1 MFCIIG
7 KVLLDKLKEMEIEV
21 NVLLKQAGKTT
32 NAEERLRLLSEIG
45 QLIIDDES
53 STPLNGFFDEIVQLV
68 FRFPNFDLLD
78 FLTSFCGLACRT
90 EVYLVER
97 AVPIIL
103 NMLSEADDHLL
114 KRILSSMAL
123 IYHSALKWVLRKP
136 PSQFG
141 VDPTWHA
148 VSEFI
153 TGVLSWLESENE
165 GIKIYAFKFLERCI
179 LAKIEESW
187 NLKSSAY
194 GCQLVTELQASND
207 LLFSSLTRQLV
218 APHISFSGLSVCL
231 KSLTDIVRNDAT
243 FLDRFLNCCK
253 KLIVDIPPTLSH
265 RQMES
270 LFKVMRFH
278 LTTLVKL
285 PCLSKAVLEIASIL
299 HKLGIS
305 PAELAHLTGVSRSKS
320 GKRSATEDDF
330 NTDEF
335 NSAERNKKDHDAH
348 LKRVYGFLGD
358 SLTPENCVQL
368 ILAAFPYLYN
378 NIPEKFLQEYAPI
391 DFLPINEQIDRIL
404 NTIASVICSAGLSFN
419 LKLNNKKHVKK
430 SEEKKDADL
439 ADRDDDEDV
448 DGERGRIL
456 SYDQNENQSTS
467 KLVVKVLDLVDKVAP
482 LPMQHT
488 RSVIQNSF
496 QRILNLKKCELGYE
510 DAENQRHILITM
522 CSLYEMAELKE
533 KLLQE
538 IVAEA
543 SSSGELALQLL
554 YYQYSIYLQLRRQN
568 NTTATEKALN
578 QYNSTLDSLLSA
590 LLSGGEIQLNL
601 FCRLVVYAPQ
611 LSVQA
616 LQVLKQGCKQ
626 HSTYIPCLNMFTSV
640 IKHRPGQK
648 KELFAEFASLSTFDD
663 DTAIVNGWLEKL
675 NSLYRYPP
683 TKDLVK
689 ELALNHLHSLEQE
702 VPPEYLSLD
711 ENEEKQWDER
721 SVRICFRVYC
731 HLFPQQVDFLQL
743 LPDVYVACGVNV
755 KRLINTY
762 LSKPIKQSSIPV
774 NDIVELVKQCPR
786 NAEALIPR
794 ILEPWLD
801 KNSLNAELVDA
812 VWTLYSKRRPDVR
825 FLIPVLP
832 ALNKEQFISLLPK
845 LIRLP
850 AQIFKMIT
858 GKVVCSSSGS
868 KTVITA
874 DELWLE
880 MCELEVTNENDFTQ
894 LLNLFGALLQNKRM
908 FSSDLLSGIIK
919 QISERQVVPAIFFH
933 TIPLLLEAQASLD
946 NLIGSVLQKFV
957 TKQIWKQG
965 DDAWQA
971 FVQCSSKLKIHGYAA
986 LLQLPASQLRNA
998 IETCPE
1004 IWQDLLKHIENVGS
1018 QQKASI
1024 TKDCVNELEKQ
1035 RQLAVENDEK
1045 AKSVN
1050 C

>member
-1 MFCIIG
+1 MLKTGNYAIPYVTPTKISNPNIFVTLHLQASVR

-32 NAEERLRLLSEIG
+32 NAEERLRLLSEVG

-53 STPLNGFFDEIVQLV
+53 STLLNGFFDEIVQLV

-78 FLTSFCGLACRT
+78 FLISFCGLACRI
-90 EVYLVER
+90 EVYLVEC

-103 NMLSEADDHLL
+103 NMLSEVDDHLL

-123 IYHSALKWVLRKP
+123 IYHSASKWVLRKP

-141 VDPTWHA
+141 VDRTWLLPKTK
-148 VSEFI
+148 VSKL
-153 TGVLSWLESENE
+153 V
-165 GIKIYAFKFLERCI
+165 FKFLERCI
-179 LAKIEESW
+179 LAQIEESC

-194 GCQLVTELQASND
+194 GCQLVAELQASND
-207 LLFSSLTRQLV
+207 L
-218 APHISFSGLSVCL
+218 
-231 KSLTDIVRNDAT
+231 NDAT

-253 KLIVDIPPTLSH
+253 KLIVDKYLTVKW
-265 RQMES
+265 
-270 LFKVMRFH
+270 KVMRFH
-278 LTTLVKL
+278 FTTLVKL
-285 PCLSKAVLEIASIL
+285 PCLSEAVLEIASIL

-320 GKRSATEDDF
+320 GKRLATEDDF

-335 NSAERNKKDHDAH
+335 NSAKRNKKDHDAH
-348 LKRVYGFLGD
+348 LKQVYGFLGD

-368 ILAAFPYLYN
+368 ILAAFPYLPN

-404 NTIASVICSAGLSFN
+404 NTIASMICSAGLSFN
-419 LKLNNKKHVKK
+419 LKLTNKIHVKK

-439 ADRDDDEDV
+439 ADKDDDEDV

-456 SYDQNENQSTS
+456 SYDQNENQSMS
-467 KLVVKVLDLVDKVAP
+467 KLVVKVLDLVDKVVP

-488 RSVIQNSF
+488 RS
-496 QRILNLKKCELGYE
+496 LGYE

-554 YYQYSIYLQLRRQN
+554 YYQYSIYLQLRRQS

-578 QYNSTLDSLLSA
+578 HLIYSVVWLS
-590 LLSGGEIQLNL
+590 
-601 FCRLVVYAPQ
+601 PQ

-616 LQVLKQGCKQ
+616 LQ
-626 HSTYIPCLNMFTSV
+626 
-640 IKHRPGQK
+640 HRPGQR

-675 NSLYRYPP
+675 NSLHRYPP
-683 TKDLVK
+683 AKDLVK
-689 ELALNHLHSLEQE
+689 ELALNHLHVLEQ
-702 VPPEYLSLD
+702 VIL
-711 ENEEKQWDER
+711 QI
-721 SVRICFRVYC
+721 ICCWMKMKKKSGMKDQFEFIFVCIVIYFHSKLTFC
-731 HLFPQQVDFLQL
+731 
-743 LPDVYVACGVNV
+743 DVYVACGVNV
-755 KRLINTY
+755 KHLINTY

-794 ILEPWLD
+794 ILEHWLD
-801 KNSLNAELVDA
+801 KNSLNAELVIA
-812 VWTLYSKRRPDVR
+812 VWTLYTKRRPDVR
-825 FLIPVLP
+825 YLVPILP

-850 AQIFKMIT
+850 AQIINMIT
-858 GKVVCSSSGS
+858 GKVVCSISGS

-874 DELWLE
+874 DELWFE
-880 MCELEVTNENDFTQ
+880 MYELEVTNENDFTQ
-894 LLNLFGALLQNKRM
+894 LLNLFGVLLQNKHM
-908 FSSDLLSGIIK
+908 FRSDLLSGKIK

-933 TIPLLLEAQASLD
+933 TIPLLFEVQASLD
-946 NLIGSVLQKFV
+946 NLIGSILQKFV
-957 TKQIWKQG
+957 TKQIWKQEE
-965 DDAWQA
+965 DVWQA

-1004 IWQDLLKHIENVGS
+1004 LRQDLLKHIENMGS

-1045 AKSVN
+1045 A
-1050 C
+1050 

>member
-1 MFCIIG
+1 MARRSNKIASSTTR
-7 KVLLDKLKEMEIEV
+7 KVLLDKLEEMEIEV
-21 NVLLKQAGKTT
+21 N
-32 NAEERLRLLSEIG
+32 
-45 QLIIDDES
+45 
-53 STPLNGFFDEIVQLV
+53 LV
-68 FRFPNFDLLD
+68 FRFPKFYLLD
-78 FLTSFCGLACRT
+78 FLISYCGLACRT

-114 KRILSSMAL
+114 KRILLSMAL
-123 IYHSALKWVLRKP
+123 IYHFASKWVLRKP

-148 VSEFI
+148 NV
-153 TGVLSWLESENE
+153 
-165 GIKIYAFKFLERCI
+165 AFWHK
-179 LAKIEESW
+179 
-187 NLKSSAY
+187 LKNR
-194 GCQLVTELQASND
+194 LVAELQASND
-207 LLFSSLTRQLV
+207 LLFSGLTRQLV
-218 APHISFSGLSVCL
+218 ALHISFSGLSVCL

-265 RQMES
+265 SQMES

-278 LTTLVKL
+278 FTTLVKL
-285 PCLSKAVLEIASIL
+285 PCLSEAVLEIASIL

-335 NSAERNKKDHDAH
+335 NSAKRNKKDHDAH
-348 LKRVYGFLGD
+348 LK
-358 SLTPENCVQL
+358 QL
-368 ILAAFPYLYN
+368 ILAAFPYLPN

-391 DFLPINEQIDRIL
+391 DFLPINKQIDRIL
-404 NTIASVICSAGLSFN
+404 NTIASMICSAGLSFN
-419 LKLNNKKHVKK
+419 LKLTNKKHVKK
-430 SEEKKDADL
+430 SEEKKDA
-439 ADRDDDEDV
+439 EKS
-448 DGERGRIL
+448 EEKK
-456 SYDQNENQSTS
+456 DQNENQSMS
-467 KLVVKVLDLVDKVAP
+467 KLVVKVLDLVDKVVP

-496 QRILNLKKCELGYE
+496 QRIFNLKKCELRYE

-554 YYQYSIYLQLRRQN
+554 YYQYSIYLQLRRQS

-590 LLSGGEIQLNL
+590 LLSGGDIQLNL
-601 FCRLVVYAPQ
+601 FCRLVIYAPQ

-626 HSTYIPCLNMFTSV
+626 RSTYIPCLNMFTSV
-640 IKHRPGQK
+640 IKHRPGQR

-689 ELALNHLHSLEQE
+689 ELALNHLHLLEQAI
-702 VPPEYLSLD
+702 PPDYLLLD
-711 ENEEKQWDER
+711 ENEEKKWDER

-731 HLFPQQVDFLQL
+731 HLLPQQVDFLQL

-774 NDIVELVKQCPR
+774 NDIVALVKQCPR

-801 KNSLNAELVDA
+801 KNSLNAELVNA
-812 VWTLYSKRRPDVR
+812 VWTLYTKRRPDVR
-825 FLIPVLP
+825 FLVPILP
-832 ALNKEQFISLLPK
+832 ALNKEQFISMLPK

-858 GKVVCSSSGS
+858 GKVVRSSSGS
-868 KTVITA
+868 KTVIRA

-880 MCELEVTNENDFTQ
+880 MCELEVTNENDSTQ
-894 LLNLFGALLQNKRM
+894 LLNLFGVLLQNKHM
-908 FSSDLLSGIIK
+908 FRSDLLSGVIM

-933 TIPLLLEAQASLD
+933 TIPLLLEAQASLE
-946 NLIGSVLQKFV
+946 NLIGNILQKFV

-965 DDAWQA
+965 EDVWQA

-998 IETCPE
+998 IKTCPE
-1004 IWQDLLKHIENVGS
+1004 LRQDLLKHIENMGI

-1024 TKDCVNELEKQ
+1024 TKDCVNELKKQ

>member
-1 MFCIIG
+1 MDD
-7 KVLLDKLKEMEIEV
+7 KSSSLLND
-21 NVLLKQAGKTT
+21 
-32 NAEERLRLLSEIG
+32 
-45 QLIIDDES
+45 
-53 STPLNGFFDEIVQLV
+53 FFDEIVQLV
-68 FRFPNFDLLD
+68 FRFSNFELRSFLLS
-78 FLTSFCGLACRT
+78 LCGSICRT
-90 EVYLVER
+90 EVYFVER
-97 AVPIIL
+97 AVPIVL

-114 KRILSSMAL
+114 KKILASMTL
-123 IYHSALKWVLRKP
+123 IYRSALKWILQKP

-141 VDPTWHA
+141 VDQTWHA
-148 VSEFI
+148 VSEFK

-165 GIKIYAFKFLERCI
+165 GIKIYVFKFLEHCI
-179 LAKIEESW
+179 LAQIEESA

-194 GCQLVTELQASND
+194 GCQLATELQASND

-218 APHISFSGLSVCL
+218 APHISLSGLSVCL
-231 KSLTDIVRNDAT
+231 KSLTDIVRNDAE
-243 FLDRFLNCCK
+243 FLDRFLDCCK

-265 RQMES
+265 SQMES

-278 LTTLVKL
+278 LTTLINL
-285 PCLSKAVLEIASIL
+285 PCSSEAVLEIAAIL
-299 HKLGIS
+299 QKLGIS
-305 PAELAHLTGVSRSKS
+305 PAELARLTGISKS
-320 GKRSATEDDF
+320 KLKRSATGDNLNAAEC
-330 NTDEF
+330 
-335 NSAERNKKDHDAH
+335 SAKKRKSDPQAQ
-348 LKRVYGFLGD
+348 LKRICSILVD
-358 SLTPENCVQL
+358 TLTPDNCVEL
-368 ILAAFPYLYN
+368 VLASFPHLPK
-378 NIPEKFLQEYAPI
+378 IMPEKFLREYVPI
-391 DFLPINEQIDRIL
+391 DSLPINEQIERISS
-404 NTIASVICSAGLSFN
+404 TIASKF
-419 LKLNNKKHVKK
+419 
-430 SEEKKDADL
+430 
-439 ADRDDDEDV
+439 
-448 DGERGRIL
+448 
-456 SYDQNENQSTS
+456 
-467 KLVVKVLDLVDKVAP
+467 
-482 LPMQHT
+482 
-488 RSVIQNSF
+488 
-496 QRILNLKKCELGYE
+496 ELGSE

-522 CSLYEMAELKE
+522 CSLYEKAELKD
-533 KLLQE
+533 KLLQKILTE
-538 IVAEA
+538 TL
-543 SSSGELALQLL
+543 SSGELALRLL
-554 YYQYSIYLQLRRQN
+554 YYQYSIYLKLRRQG
-568 NTTATEKALN
+568 NTTATEKVLN

-590 LLSGGEIQLNL
+590 LLSGGDIQLNL

-626 HSTYIPCLNMFTSV
+626 RSTYIPCLNMFTSV
-640 IKHRPGQK
+640 IKHRPGQR

-689 ELALNHLHSLEQE
+689 ELALNHLHLLEQAI
-702 VPPEYLSLD
+702 PPDYLLLD
-711 ENEEKQWDER
+711 ENEEKKWDER
-721 SVRICFRVYC
+721 SVQICFRVYC
-731 HLFPQQVDFLQL
+731 HLLPQQVDFLQL

-755 KRLINTY
+755 KHLINTY

-801 KNSLNAELVDA
+801 KNSLNAELVNA

-825 FLIPVLP
+825 FLVPILP

-858 GKVVCSSSGS
+858 GKVVHSSSGL
-868 KTVITA
+868 KTVIRA

-880 MCELEVTNENDFTQ
+880 MCELEVTNENDSTQ
-894 LLNLFGALLQNKRM
+894 LLNLFGVLLQNKHM
-908 FSSDLLSGIIK
+908 FRSDLLSGVIK

-933 TIPLLLEAQASLD
+933 TIPLLLETHASLE
-946 NLIGSVLQKFV
+946 NLIGNILQKFV

-965 DDAWQA
+965 KVVWQA

-1004 IWQDLLKHIENVGS
+1004 LRQDLLKHVENMEI
-1018 QQKASI
+1018 QQRASI
-1024 TKDCVNELEKQ
+1024 TKDCINELEQ
-1035 RQLAVENDEK
+1035 QQQIAVENDDETK
-1045 AKSVN
+1045 AVS

>member
-1 MFCIIG
+1 M
-7 KVLLDKLKEMEIEV
+7 EMEVSI
-21 NVLLKQAGKTT
+21 LLKQAEKTT
-32 NAEERLRLLSEIG
+32 NAEERLRLLNEVE
-45 QLIIDDES
+45 QLIMDDKS
-53 STPLNGFFDEIVQLV
+53 SSLLNDFFDEIVHLCRSV
-68 FRFPNFDLLD
+68 
-78 FLTSFCGLACRT
+78 CRT
-90 EVYLVER
+90 EVYFVER
-97 AVPIIL
+97 AVPIVL

-114 KRILSSMAL
+114 KKILASMTL
-123 IYHSALKWVLRKP
+123 IYRSALKWILQKP

-141 VDPTWHA
+141 VDQTWHA
-148 VSEFI
+148 VSEFK

-165 GIKIYAFKFLERCI
+165 GIKIYVFKFLEHCI
-179 LAKIEESW
+179 LAQIEESA

-194 GCQLVTELQASND
+194 GCQLATELQASND

-218 APHISFSGLSVCL
+218 APHISLSGLSVCL
-231 KSLTDIVRNDAT
+231 KSLTDIVRNDAE
-243 FLDRFLNCCK
+243 FLDRFLDCCK

-265 RQMES
+265 SQMES

-278 LTTLVKL
+278 LTTLINL
-285 PCLSKAVLEIASIL
+285 PCSSEAVLEIAAIL
-299 HKLGIS
+299 QKLGIS
-305 PAELAHLTGVSRSKS
+305 PAELARLTGISKS
-320 GKRSATEDDF
+320 KLKRSATGDNLNAAEC
-330 NTDEF
+330 
-335 NSAERNKKDHDAH
+335 SAKKRKSDPQIQ
-348 LKRVYGFLGD
+348 LKRICSFLVD
-358 SLTPENCVQL
+358 TLTPDNCVEL
-368 ILAAFPYLYN
+368 VLASFPHLPK
-378 NIPEKFLQEYAPI
+378 IMPEKFLREYVPI
-391 DFLPINEQIDRIL
+391 DSLPINEQIERISS
-404 NTIASVICSAGLSFN
+404 TIASVISSAGLSCD
-419 LKLNNKKHVKK
+419 LKLTNKRQK
-430 SEEKKDADL
+430 
-439 ADRDDDEDV
+439 
-448 DGERGRIL
+448 IL
-456 SYDQNENQSTS
+456 TET
-467 KLVVKVLDLVDKVAP
+467 L
-482 LPMQHT
+482 
-488 RSVIQNSF
+488 
-496 QRILNLKKCELGYE
+496 
-510 DAENQRHILITM
+510 
-522 CSLYEMAELKE
+522 
-533 KLLQE
+533 
-538 IVAEA
+538 
-543 SSSGELALQLL
+543 SSGELALRLL
-554 YYQYSIYLQLRRQN
+554 YYQYSIYLQLRRQG

-590 LLSGGEIQLNL
+590 LLSGGDIQLNL
-601 FCRLVVYAPQ
+601 FCRLVIYAPQ

-626 HSTYIPCLNMFTSV
+626 RSTYIPCLNMFTSV
-640 IKHRPGQK
+640 IKHRPGQR

-663 DTAIVNGWLEKL
+663 DTTIVNGWLEKL

-689 ELALNHLHSLEQE
+689 ELALNHLHLLEQAI
-702 VPPEYLSLD
+702 PPDYLLLD
-711 ENEEKQWDER
+711 ENEEKKWDER

-731 HLFPQQVDFLQL
+731 HLLPQQVDFLQL

-801 KNSLNAELVDA
+801 KNSLNAELVNA
-812 VWTLYSKRRPDVR
+812 VWTLYTKRRPDVR
-825 FLIPVLP
+825 FLVPILP

-858 GKVVCSSSGS
+858 GKVVCSSSGL

-880 MCELEVTNENDFTQ
+880 MCELEVTNENDSTQ
-894 LLNLFGALLQNKRM
+894 LLNLFGVLLQNKHM

-933 TIPLLLEAQASLD
+933 TIPLLLEAQASLE
-946 NLIGSVLQKFV
+946 NLIGSILQKFV

-965 DDAWQA
+965 KDVWQA

-986 LLQLPASQLRNA
+986 LLQLPASKLRNA

-1004 IWQDLLKHIENVGS
+1004 LRQDLLKHVENMEI
-1018 QQKASI
+1018 QQRASI
-1024 TKDCVNELEKQ
+1024 TKDCINELEQ
-1035 RQLAVENDEK
+1035 QQQIAVENDDETK
-1045 AKSVN
+1045 AVS

>member
-1 MFCIIG
+1 
-7 KVLLDKLKEMEIEV
+7 
-21 NVLLKQAGKTT
+21 
-32 NAEERLRLLSEIG
+32 
-45 QLIIDDES
+45 
-53 STPLNGFFDEIVQLV
+53 
-68 FRFPNFDLLD
+68 
-78 FLTSFCGLACRT
+78 LA
-90 EVYLVER
+90 
-97 AVPIIL
+97 
-103 NMLSEADDHLL
+103 
-114 KRILSSMAL
+114 
-123 IYHSALKWVLRKP
+123 
-136 PSQFG
+136 Q
-141 VDPTWHA
+141 
-148 VSEFI
+148 
-153 TGVLSWLESENE
+153 
-165 GIKIYAFKFLERCI
+165 
-179 LAKIEESW
+179 IEESC

-194 GCQLVTELQASND
+194 GCQLVAELQASND
-207 LLFSSLTRQLV
+207 LLFSGLTRQLV
-218 APHISFSGLSVCL
+218 VLHISFSGLSVCL

-265 RQMES
+265 SQMES
-270 LFKVMRFH
+270 SFKVMRFH
-278 LTTLVKL
+278 FTTLVKL
-285 PCLSKAVLEIASIL
+285 PCLSEAVLEIASIL

-335 NSAERNKKDHDAH
+335 NSAKRNKKDHDAH
-348 LKRVYGFLGD
+348 LK
-358 SLTPENCVQL
+358 
-368 ILAAFPYLYN
+368 
-378 NIPEKFLQEYAPI
+378 QEYAPI

-404 NTIASVICSAGLSFN
+404 NTIASMICSAGLSFN
-419 LKLNNKKHVKK
+419 LKLTNKKHVKK

-456 SYDQNENQSTS
+456 SYDQNENQSMS
-467 KLVVKVLDLVDKVAP
+467 KLIVKVLDLVDKVVP

-496 QRILNLKKCELGYE
+496 QCIFNLKKCELGYE

-554 YYQYSIYLQLRRQN
+554 YYH
-568 NTTATEKALN
+568 
-578 QYNSTLDSLLSA
+578 TLDSLLSA
-590 LLSGGEIQLNL
+590 LLSGGDIQLNL
-601 FCRLVVYAPQ
+601 FCRLVIYAPQ

-626 HSTYIPCLNMFTSV
+626 RSTYIPCLNMFTSV
-640 IKHRPGQK
+640 IKHRPGPR

-689 ELALNHLHSLEQE
+689 ELALNHLHLLEQAI
-702 VPPEYLSLD
+702 PPDYLLLD
-711 ENEEKQWDER
+711 ENEEKKWDER
-721 SVRICFRVYC
+721 S
-731 HLFPQQVDFLQL
+731 L

-762 LSKPIKQSSIPV
+762 LSKPIKQSSIRV
-774 NDIVELVKQCPR
+774 NDIVELVKQYPR

-801 KNSLNAELVDA
+801 KNSLNAELVNA

-825 FLIPVLP
+825 FLVPILP

-845 LIRLP
+845 FIRLP

-858 GKVVCSSSGS
+858 GKVVYSSSGL
-868 KTVITA
+868 KTVIRA

-880 MCELEVTNENDFTQ
+880 MCELE
-894 LLNLFGALLQNKRM
+894 
-908 FSSDLLSGIIK
+908 

-946 NLIGSVLQKFV
+946 NLIGSILQKFV

-965 DDAWQA
+965 EDVWQA

-1004 IWQDLLKHIENVGS
+1004 LRQDLLKHIEN
-1018 QQKASI
+1018 I
-1024 TKDCVNELEKQ
+1024 
-1035 RQLAVENDEK
+1035 
-1045 AKSVN
+1045 
-1050 C
+1050 

>member
-1 MFCIIG
+1 
-7 KVLLDKLKEMEIEV
+7 
-21 NVLLKQAGKTT
+21 
-32 NAEERLRLLSEIG
+32 
-45 QLIIDDES
+45 
-53 STPLNGFFDEIVQLV
+53 
-68 FRFPNFDLLD
+68 
-78 FLTSFCGLACRT
+78 
-90 EVYLVER
+90 
-97 AVPIIL
+97 
-103 NMLSEADDHLL
+103 MLSEADDHLL

-153 TGVLSWLESENE
+153 TGVLSWLEIVEPE
-165 GIKIYAFKFLERCI
+165 IFCI
-179 LAKIEESW
+179 R
-187 NLKSSAY
+187 
-194 GCQLVTELQASND
+194 
-207 LLFSSLTRQLV
+207 LTRQLV
-218 APHISFSGLSVCL
+218 APHISFSGLSVWL

-721 SVRICFRVYC
+721 S
-731 HLFPQQVDFLQL
+731 L

-801 KNSLNAELVDA
+801 KNSLNAELVNA
-812 VWTLYSKRRPDVR
+812 VWTLYTKRRPDVR

-880 MCELEVTNENDFTQ
+880 MCELEVTNENDSTQ

-965 DDAWQA
+965 DDVWQA

-986 LLQLPASQLRNA
+986 LLQLSASQLRNA

-1004 IWQDLLKHIENVGS
+1004 IRQDLLKHIENVGS

>member
-1 MFCIIG
+1 
-7 KVLLDKLKEMEIEV
+7 MEIEV
-21 NVLLKQAGKTT
+21 N
-32 NAEERLRLLSEIG
+32 
-45 QLIIDDES
+45 
-53 STPLNGFFDEIVQLV
+53 LV

-78 FLTSFCGLACRT
+78 FLISYCGLACRT

-114 KRILSSMAL
+114 KRILLSMAL
-123 IYHSALKWVLRKP
+123 IYHFASKWVLRKP

-148 VSEFI
+148 
-153 TGVLSWLESENE
+153 
-165 GIKIYAFKFLERCI
+165 
-179 LAKIEESW
+179 
-187 NLKSSAY
+187 
-194 GCQLVTELQASND
+194 LVAELQASND
-207 LLFSSLTRQLV
+207 LLFSGLTRQLV
-218 APHISFSGLSVCL
+218 ALHISFSGLSVCL

-265 RQMES
+265 SQMES

-278 LTTLVKL
+278 FTTLVKL
-285 PCLSKAVLEIASIL
+285 PCLSEAVLEIASIL

-335 NSAERNKKDHDAH
+335 NSAKRNKKDHDAH
-348 LKRVYGFLGD
+348 LK
-358 SLTPENCVQL
+358 QL
-368 ILAAFPYLYN
+368 ILAAFPYLPN

-391 DFLPINEQIDRIL
+391 DFLPINKQIDRIL
-404 NTIASVICSAGLSFN
+404 NTIASMICSAGLSFN
-419 LKLNNKKHVKK
+419 LKLTNKKHVKK

-456 SYDQNENQSTS
+456 SYDQNENQSMS
-467 KLVVKVLDLVDKVAP
+467 KLVVKVLDLVDKVVP
-482 LPMQHT
+482 LPVQHT

-496 QRILNLKKCELGYE
+496 QRIFNLKKCELRYE

-543 SSSGELALQLL
+543 SSSGEPALQLL
-554 YYQYSIYLQLRRQN
+554 YYQYSIYLQLRRQS

-590 LLSGGEIQLNL
+590 LLSGGDIQLNL

-616 LQVLKQGCKQ
+616 LQVLKQGCKKR
-626 HSTYIPCLNMFTSV
+626 STYIPCLNMFISV
-640 IKHRPGQK
+640 IKHRPVQR

-683 TKDLVK
+683 AKDLVK
-689 ELALNHLHSLEQE
+689 ELALNHLHLLEQE
-702 VPPEYLSLD
+702 VPPDYLLLD
-711 ENEEKQWDER
+711 ENEEKKC
-721 SVRICFRVYC
+721 I
-731 HLFPQQVDFLQL
+731 L
-743 LPDVYVACGVNV
+743 ACGVNV
-755 KRLINTY
+755 KHLINTY

-801 KNSLNAELVDA
+801 KNSLNAELLNA
-812 VWTLYSKRRPDVR
+812 VWTLYTKRRPDVR
-825 FLIPVLP
+825 FLVPILP

-858 GKVVCSSSGS
+858 GKVVRSSSGS

-880 MCELEVTNENDFTQ
+880 MCELEVTNKNDSTQ
-894 LLNLFGALLQNKRM
+894 LLNLFGVLLQNKHM
-908 FSSDLLSGIIK
+908 FRSDLLSGVIK

-946 NLIGSVLQKFV
+946 NLIGSILQKFV

-965 DDAWQA
+965 EDVWQA

-1004 IWQDLLKHIENVGS
+1004 LRQDLLKHIENMGI

>member
-1 MFCIIG
+1 M
-7 KVLLDKLKEMEIEV
+7 EMEVSI
-21 NVLLKQAGKTT
+21 LLKQAEKTT
-32 NAEERLRLLSEIG
+32 NAEERLRLLNEVE
-45 QLIIDDES
+45 QLIMDDKS
-53 STPLNGFFDEIVQLV
+53 SSLLNDFFDEIVHL
-68 FRFPNFDLLD
+68 
-78 FLTSFCGLACRT
+78 CGSVCRT
-90 EVYLVER
+90 EVYFVER
-97 AVPIIL
+97 AVPTVL

-114 KRILSSMAL
+114 KKILASMTL
-123 IYHSALKWVLRKP
+123 IYRSALKWILQKP

-141 VDPTWHA
+141 VDQTWHA
-148 VSEFI
+148 VSEFK

-165 GIKIYAFKFLERCI
+165 GIKIYVFKFLEHCI
-179 LAKIEESW
+179 LAQIEESA

-194 GCQLVTELQASND
+194 GCQLATELQASND

-218 APHISFSGLSVCL
+218 APHISLSGLSVCL
-231 KSLTDIVRNDAT
+231 KSLTDIVRNDAE
-243 FLDRFLNCCK
+243 FLDRFLDCCK

-265 RQMES
+265 SQMES

-278 LTTLVKL
+278 LTTLINL
-285 PCLSKAVLEIASIL
+285 PCSSEAVLEIAAIL
-299 HKLGIS
+299 QKLGIS
-305 PAELAHLTGVSRSKS
+305 PAELARLTGISKS
-320 GKRSATEDDF
+320 KLKRSATGDNLNAAEC
-330 NTDEF
+330 
-335 NSAERNKKDHDAH
+335 SAKKRKSDPQAQ
-348 LKRVYGFLGD
+348 LKRICSFLVD
-358 SLTPENCVQL
+358 TLTPDNCVEL
-368 ILAAFPYLYN
+368 VLASFPHLPK
-378 NIPEKFLQEYAPI
+378 IMPEKFLREYVPI
-391 DFLPINEQIDRIL
+391 DSLPINEQIERISS
-404 NTIASVICSAGLSFN
+404 TIASVISSAGLSCN
-419 LKLNNKKHVKK
+419 LKLTNKRQK
-430 SEEKKDADL
+430 
-439 ADRDDDEDV
+439 
-448 DGERGRIL
+448 IL
-456 SYDQNENQSTS
+456 TET
-467 KLVVKVLDLVDKVAP
+467 L
-482 LPMQHT
+482 
-488 RSVIQNSF
+488 
-496 QRILNLKKCELGYE
+496 
-510 DAENQRHILITM
+510 
-522 CSLYEMAELKE
+522 
-533 KLLQE
+533 
-538 IVAEA
+538 
-543 SSSGELALQLL
+543 SSGELALQLL
-554 YYQYSIYLQLRRQN
+554 YYQYSIYLQLRRQG
-568 NTTATEKALN
+568 NTTATERALN
-578 QYNSTLDSLLSA
+578 QYNNTLDSLLSA
-590 LLSGGEIQLNL
+590 LLSGGDIQLNL
-601 FCRLVVYAPQ
+601 FCRLVIYAPQ

-626 HSTYIPCLNMFTSV
+626 RSTYIPCLNMFTSV
-640 IKHRPGQK
+640 IKHRPGQR

-689 ELALNHLHSLEQE
+689 ELALNHLHLLEQA
-702 VPPEYLSLD
+702 VPPDYLLLD
-711 ENEEKQWDER
+711 ENEEKKWDER

-731 HLFPQQVDFLQL
+731 HLLPQQVDFLQL

-762 LSKPIKQSSIPV
+762 LSKPIKQSSIPA

-801 KNSLNAELVDA
+801 KNSLNAELVNA
-812 VWTLYSKRRPDVR
+812 VWTLYTKRRPDVR
-825 FLIPVLP
+825 FLVPILP

-965 DDAWQA
+965 EDAWQA

-1004 IWQDLLKHIENVGS
+1004 LRQDLLKHVENMEI
-1018 QQKASI
+1018 QQRASI
-1024 TKDCVNELEKQ
+1024 TKDCINELEQ
-1035 RQLAVENDEK
+1035 QQQIAVENDDETK
-1045 AKSVN
+1045 AVS

>member
-1 MFCIIG
+1 M
-7 KVLLDKLKEMEIEV
+7 EMEVSI
-21 NVLLKQAGKTT
+21 LLKQAEKTT
-32 NAEERLRLLSEIG
+32 NAEERLRLLNEVE
-45 QLIIDDES
+45 QLIMDDKS
-53 STPLNGFFDEIVQLV
+53 SSLLNDFFDEIVHL
-68 FRFPNFDLLD
+68 
-78 FLTSFCGLACRT
+78 CGSVCRT
-90 EVYLVER
+90 EVYFVER
-97 AVPIIL
+97 AVPTVL

-114 KRILSSMAL
+114 KKILASMTL
-123 IYHSALKWVLRKP
+123 IYRSALKWILQKP

-141 VDPTWHA
+141 VDQTWHA
-148 VSEFI
+148 VSEFK

-165 GIKIYAFKFLERCI
+165 GIKIYVFKFLEHCI
-179 LAKIEESW
+179 LAQIEESA

-194 GCQLVTELQASND
+194 GCQLATELQASND

-218 APHISFSGLSVCL
+218 APHISLSGLSVCL
-231 KSLTDIVRNDAT
+231 KSLTDIVRNDAE
-243 FLDRFLNCCK
+243 FLDRFLDCCK

-265 RQMES
+265 SQMES

-278 LTTLVKL
+278 LTTLINL
-285 PCLSKAVLEIASIL
+285 PCSSEAVLEIAAIL
-299 HKLGIS
+299 QKLGIS
-305 PAELAHLTGVSRSKS
+305 PAELARLTGISKS
-320 GKRSATEDDF
+320 KLKRSATGDNLNAAEC
-330 NTDEF
+330 
-335 NSAERNKKDHDAH
+335 SAKKRKSDPQAQ
-348 LKRVYGFLGD
+348 LKRICSFLVD
-358 SLTPENCVQL
+358 TLTPDNCVEL
-368 ILAAFPYLYN
+368 VLASFPHLPK
-378 NIPEKFLQEYAPI
+378 IMPEKFLREYVPI
-391 DFLPINEQIDRIL
+391 DSLPINEQIERISS
-404 NTIASVICSAGLSFN
+404 TIASVISSAGLSCN
-419 LKLNNKKHVKK
+419 LKLTNKRQK
-430 SEEKKDADL
+430 
-439 ADRDDDEDV
+439 
-448 DGERGRIL
+448 IL
-456 SYDQNENQSTS
+456 TET
-467 KLVVKVLDLVDKVAP
+467 L
-482 LPMQHT
+482 
-488 RSVIQNSF
+488 
-496 QRILNLKKCELGYE
+496 
-510 DAENQRHILITM
+510 
-522 CSLYEMAELKE
+522 
-533 KLLQE
+533 
-538 IVAEA
+538 
-543 SSSGELALQLL
+543 SSGELALRLL
-554 YYQYSIYLQLRRQN
+554 YYQYSIYLQLRRQG
-568 NTTATEKALN
+568 NTTATERALN
-578 QYNSTLDSLLSA
+578 QYNNTLDSLLSA
-590 LLSGGEIQLNL
+590 LLSGGDIQLNL
-601 FCRLVVYAPQ
+601 FCRLVIYAPQ

-626 HSTYIPCLNMFTSV
+626 RSTYIPCLNMFTSV
-640 IKHRPGQK
+640 IKHRPGQR

-689 ELALNHLHSLEQE
+689 ELALNHLHLLEQA
-702 VPPEYLSLD
+702 VPPDYLLLD
-711 ENEEKQWDER
+711 ENEEKKWDER

-731 HLFPQQVDFLQL
+731 HLLPQQVDFLQL

-762 LSKPIKQSSIPV
+762 LSKPIKQSSIPA

-801 KNSLNAELVDA
+801 KNSLNAELVNA
-812 VWTLYSKRRPDVR
+812 VWTLYTKRRPDVR
-825 FLIPVLP
+825 FLVPILP

-880 MCELEVTNENDFTQ
+880 MCELEVTNENDSTQ
-894 LLNLFGALLQNKRM
+894 LLNLFGALLQNKHM

-946 NLIGSVLQKFV
+946 NLIGSILQKFV

-965 DDAWQA
+965 EDAWQA

-1004 IWQDLLKHIENVGS
+1004 LRQDLLKHVENMEI
-1018 QQKASI
+1018 QQRASI
-1024 TKDCVNELEKQ
+1024 TKDCINELEQ
-1035 RQLAVENDEK
+1035 QQQIAVENDDETK
-1045 AKSVN
+1045 AVS

>member
-1 MFCIIG
+1 M
-7 KVLLDKLKEMEIEV
+7 
-21 NVLLKQAGKTT
+21 
-32 NAEERLRLLSEIG
+32 
-45 QLIIDDES
+45 
-53 STPLNGFFDEIVQLV
+53 
-68 FRFPNFDLLD
+68 
-78 FLTSFCGLACRT
+78 
-90 EVYLVER
+90 
-97 AVPIIL
+97 
-103 NMLSEADDHLL
+103 
-114 KRILSSMAL
+114 
-123 IYHSALKWVLRKP
+123 
-136 PSQFG
+136 
-141 VDPTWHA
+141 
-148 VSEFI
+148 
-153 TGVLSWLESENE
+153 
-165 GIKIYAFKFLERCI
+165 FKFLERCI
-179 LAKIEESW
+179 LAQIEESC

-194 GCQLVTELQASND
+194 GCQLVAELQASND
-207 LLFSSLTRQLV
+207 L
-218 APHISFSGLSVCL
+218 
-231 KSLTDIVRNDAT
+231 NDAT

-253 KLIVDIPPTLSH
+253 KLIVDKYLTVKW
-265 RQMES
+265 
-270 LFKVMRFH
+270 KVMRFH
-278 LTTLVKL
+278 FTTLVKL
-285 PCLSKAVLEIASIL
+285 PCLSEAVLEIASIL

-305 PAELAHLTGVSRSKS
+305 PAELAHLTGVSKSKS
-320 GKRSATEDDF
+320 GKRLATEDDF

-335 NSAERNKKDHDAH
+335 NSAKRNKKDHDAH
-348 LKRVYGFLGD
+348 LKQVYGFLGD

-368 ILAAFPYLYN
+368 ILAAFPYLPN
-378 NIPEKFLQEYAPI
+378 NIPEKFLQEYVPI

-404 NTIASVICSAGLSFN
+404 NTIASMICSAGLSFN
-419 LKLNNKKHVKK
+419 LKLTNKIHVKK

-456 SYDQNENQSTS
+456 SYDQNENQSMS
-467 KLVVKVLDLVDKVAP
+467 KLVVKVLDLVDKVVP

-496 QRILNLKKCELGYE
+496 QRIFNLKKCELGYE

-554 YYQYSIYLQLRRQN
+554 YYQYSIYLQLRRQS

-578 QYNSTLDSLLSA
+578 HLIYSVVWLS
-590 LLSGGEIQLNL
+590 
-601 FCRLVVYAPQ
+601 PQ

-616 LQVLKQGCKQ
+616 LQ
-626 HSTYIPCLNMFTSV
+626 
-640 IKHRPGQK
+640 HRPGQR

-689 ELALNHLHSLEQE
+689 ELALNHLHLLEQAI
-702 VPPEYLSLD
+702 PPDYLLLD
-711 ENEEKQWDER
+711 ENEEKKWDER
-721 SVRICFRVYC
+721 SVRIYFRVYC
-731 HLFPQQVDFLQL
+731 HLLPQQVDFLQL

-755 KRLINTY
+755 KHLINTY

-794 ILEPWLD
+794 ILEHWLD
-801 KNSLNAELVDA
+801 KNSLNAELVIA
-812 VWTLYSKRRPDVR
+812 VWTLYTKRRPDVR
-825 FLIPVLP
+825 FLVPILP

-850 AQIFKMIT
+850 AQIIKMIT

-894 LLNLFGALLQNKRM
+894 LLNLFGVLLQNKHM
-908 FSSDLLSGIIK
+908 FRSDLLSGIIK

-933 TIPLLLEAQASLD
+933 TIPLLLEVQASLD
-946 NLIGSVLQKFV
+946 NLIGSILQKFV

-965 DDAWQA
+965 EDVWQA

-1004 IWQDLLKHIENVGS
+1004 LRQDLLKHI
-1018 QQKASI
+1018 
-1024 TKDCVNELEKQ
+1024 
-1035 RQLAVENDEK
+1035 
-1045 AKSVN
+1045 
-1050 C
+1050 

>member
-1 MFCIIG
+1 MLKTGNYAIPYVTPTKISIFVTLHLQASVR

-21 NVLLKQAGKTT
+21 N
-32 NAEERLRLLSEIG
+32 
-45 QLIIDDES
+45 
-53 STPLNGFFDEIVQLV
+53 LV

-78 FLTSFCGLACRT
+78 FLIRFCGLACRI
-90 EVYLVER
+90 EVYLMGR

-123 IYHSALKWVLRKP
+123 IYHSASKWVFRKP

-141 VDPTWHA
+141 VDRTW
-148 VSEFI
+148 
-153 TGVLSWLESENE
+153 
-165 GIKIYAFKFLERCI
+165 
-179 LAKIEESW
+179 
-187 NLKSSAY
+187 
-194 GCQLVTELQASND
+194 
-207 LLFSSLTRQLV
+207 LL
-218 APHISFSGLSVCL
+218 
-231 KSLTDIVRNDAT
+231 
-243 FLDRFLNCCK
+243 
-253 KLIVDIPPTLSH
+253 
-265 RQMES
+265 QMES

-278 LTTLVKL
+278 FTTLVKL
-285 PCLSKAVLEIASIL
+285 PCLSEAVLEIASIL

-320 GKRSATEDDF
+320 GKRLATEDDF

-335 NSAERNKKDHDAH
+335 NSAKRNKKDHDAH
-348 LKRVYGFLGD
+348 LKQVYGFLGD
-358 SLTPENCVQL
+358 SLTPENRVQL
-368 ILAAFPYLYN
+368 ILAAFPYLPN

-404 NTIASVICSAGLSFN
+404 NTIASMICSAGLSFN
-419 LKLNNKKHVKK
+419 LKLTNKIHVKK

-456 SYDQNENQSTS
+456 SYDQNENQSMS
-467 KLVVKVLDLVDKVAP
+467 KLVVKVLDLVDKVVP

-496 QRILNLKKCELGYE
+496 QRIFNLKKCELGYE

-554 YYQYSIYLQLRRQN
+554 YYQYSIYLQLRRQS

-601 FCRLVVYAPQ
+601 FCRLVVS
-611 LSVQA
+611 SVIRA
-616 LQVLKQGCKQ
+616 GV
-626 HSTYIPCLNMFTSV
+626 TI
-640 IKHRPGQK
+640 IKHRPGQR

-683 TKDLVK
+683 AKDLVK
-689 ELALNHLHSLEQE
+689 ELALNHLHVLEQAI
-702 VPPEYLSLD
+702 PPDYLLLD
-711 ENEEKQWDER
+711 ENEEKKWDER

-731 HLFPQQVDFLQL
+731 HLLPQQVDFLQL

-755 KRLINTY
+755 KHLINTY

-794 ILEPWLD
+794 ILEHWLD
-801 KNSLNAELVDA
+801 KNSLNAELVIA
-812 VWTLYSKRRPDVR
+812 VWTLYTKRRPDVR
-825 FLIPVLP
+825 FLVPILP

-850 AQIFKMIT
+850 AQIIKMIT

-894 LLNLFGALLQNKRM
+894 LLNLFGVLLQNKHM
-908 FSSDLLSGIIK
+908 FRSDLLSGIIK

-933 TIPLLLEAQASLD
+933 TIPLLLEVQASLD
-946 NLIGSVLQKFV
+946 NLIGSILQKFV

-965 DDAWQA
+965 EDVWQA

-1004 IWQDLLKHIENVGS
+1004 LRQDLLKHIENMGS

-1045 AKSVN
+1045 AKSYL
-1050 C
+1050 

>member
-1 MFCIIG
+1 M
-7 KVLLDKLKEMEIEV
+7 EMEVSI
-21 NVLLKQAGKTT
+21 LLKQAEKTT
-32 NAEERLRLLSEIG
+32 NAEERLRLLNEVE
-45 QLIIDDES
+45 QLIMDDKS
-53 STPLNGFFDEIVQLV
+53 SSLLNDFFDEIVQLV
-68 FRFPNFDLLD
+68 FRFSNFELRSFLLS
-78 FLTSFCGLACRT
+78 LCGSICRT
-90 EVYLVER
+90 EVYFVER
-97 AVPIIL
+97 AVPIVL

-114 KRILSSMAL
+114 KKILASMTL
-123 IYHSALKWVLRKP
+123 IYRSALKWILQKP

-141 VDPTWHA
+141 VDQTWHA
-148 VSEFI
+148 VSEFK

-165 GIKIYAFKFLERCI
+165 GIKIYVFKFLEHCI
-179 LAKIEESW
+179 LAQIEESA

-194 GCQLVTELQASND
+194 GCQLATELQASND

-218 APHISFSGLSVCL
+218 APHISLSGLSVCL
-231 KSLTDIVRNDAT
+231 KSLTDIVRNDAE
-243 FLDRFLNCCK
+243 FLDRFLDCCK

-265 RQMES
+265 SQMES

-278 LTTLVKL
+278 LTTLINL
-285 PCLSKAVLEIASIL
+285 PCSSEAVLEIAAIL
-299 HKLGIS
+299 QKLGIS
-305 PAELAHLTGVSRSKS
+305 PAELARLTGISKS
-320 GKRSATEDDF
+320 KLKRSATGDNLNAAEC
-330 NTDEF
+330 
-335 NSAERNKKDHDAH
+335 SAKKRKSDPQAQ
-348 LKRVYGFLGD
+348 LKRICNILVD
-358 SLTPENCVQL
+358 TLTPDNCVEL
-368 ILAAFPYLYN
+368 VLASFPHLPK
-378 NIPEKFLQEYAPI
+378 IMPEKFLREYVPI
-391 DFLPINEQIDRIL
+391 DSLPINEQIERISS
-404 NTIASVICSAGLSFN
+404 TIASVISSAGLSCN
-419 LKLNNKKHVKK
+419 LKLTNKRLMKK
-430 SEEKKDADL
+430 REEKKDADDVDG
-439 ADRDDDEDV
+439 ADDDDDAGDEDEDDEDL
-448 DGERGRIL
+448 DGEKKGIL
-456 SYDQNENQSTS
+456 SNEQYKIQSAS
-467 KLVVKVLDLVDKVAP
+467 KSVAKRINLADKVAP
-482 LPMQHT
+482 LPREEA
-488 RSVIQNSF
+488 RSVIENLF
-496 QRILNLKKCELGYE
+496 ERILNLQKFELGSE

-522 CSLYEMAELKE
+522 CSLYEKAELKD
-533 KLLQE
+533 KLLQKILTE
-538 IVAEA
+538 TL
-543 SSSGELALQLL
+543 SSGELALRLL
-554 YYQYSIYLQLRRQN
+554 YYQYSIYLKLRRQG

-590 LLSGGEIQLNL
+590 LLSGGDIQLNL
-601 FCRLVVYAPQ
+601 FCRLVIYAPQ

-626 HSTYIPCLNMFTSV
+626 RSTYIPCLNMFTSV
-640 IKHRPGQK
+640 IKHRPGQR

-689 ELALNHLHSLEQE
+689 ELALNHLHLLEQAI
-702 VPPEYLSLD
+702 PPDYLLLD
-711 ENEEKQWDER
+711 ENEEKKWDER

-731 HLFPQQVDFLQL
+731 HLLPQQVDFLQL

-801 KNSLNAELVDA
+801 KNSLNAELVNA

-825 FLIPVLP
+825 FLVPILP

-858 GKVVCSSSGS
+858 GKVVYSSSGL
-868 KTVITA
+868 KTVIRA

-880 MCELEVTNENDFTQ
+880 MCELEVTNENDSTQ
-894 LLNLFGALLQNKRM
+894 LLNLFGVLLQNKHM
-908 FSSDLLSGIIK
+908 FSSDLLSGVIK

-933 TIPLLLEAQASLD
+933 TIPLLLEAQASLE
-946 NLIGSVLQKFV
+946 NLIGNILQKFV

-965 DDAWQA
+965 KVVWQA

-1004 IWQDLLKHIENVGS
+1004 LRQDLLKHVENMEI
-1018 QQKASI
+1018 QQRASI
-1024 TKDCVNELEKQ
+1024 TKDCINELEQ
-1035 RQLAVENDEK
+1035 QQQIAVENDDETK
-1045 AKSVN
+1045 AVS